1 MSLFDALLRDSLL
14 NTVVQSDVYIAIR
27 TDGAPGAGTEED
39 PYNGGKPLLTSG
51 PDPDKLGRVQ
61 ENATT
66 LDRKSTRLNS
76 SHERLSRMPSSA

>member
-51 PDPDKLGRVQ
+51 TDPDKLGRVQ

-66 LDRKSTRLNS
+66 SSWPQSGQRTRAKPFA
-76 SHERLSRMPSSA
+76 RIPQSR